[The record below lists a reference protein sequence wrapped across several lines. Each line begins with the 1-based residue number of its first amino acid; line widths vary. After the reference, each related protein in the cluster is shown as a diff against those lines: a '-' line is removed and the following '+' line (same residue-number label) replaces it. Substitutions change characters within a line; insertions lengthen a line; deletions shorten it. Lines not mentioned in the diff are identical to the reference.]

1 MSAVCVLVIAPAWP
15 AQPVRLAGLNE
26 GRTELASRW
35 FFAFGHQRN
44 QQGAEQIKALIDI
57 AAAHGLNGMVL
68 SSFGLDSVSRWSETD
83 IALLKELVHYSAQR
97 RIEVIPTGFSVGYGG
112 GALGHDINFA
122 AALPTIL
129 SLKAQGGEIIPDTS
143 MNLLRNGDLE
153 AHDNHVFAGYAFHDQ
168 PGQISFADSTN
179 ATVGQSSIRFEGFGA
194 TPHGHGRIMQRVTV
208 QSDRSYHFRFQ
219 LKTQDLHPVAGIK
232 AMILRD
238 GREVASVHPGVK
250 STQDWTEVTLDFIS
264 TTGGEVG
271 VYAGIWGGESG
282 KFWLDD
288 FQFFESGTLSDI
300 VRREGTP
307 LELKS
312 RDREKIFEEG
322 KDFQPIRCLRQL
334 DSVRIPPGSSI
345 REGENLEISCYRI
358 PYVSHA
364 WGRQISLCMS
374 NPELYTYWEEQAR
387 MLHEILG
394 FKRFLLSMD
403 EIRNGGGCR
412 SCQERGISMA
422 EILGDCITRQ
432 RAIFKVIDPEIEV
445 MIWSDMLDP
454 SHNARDN
461 YYGVVGDFTGSWEH
475 VPKDLTIL
483 CWYHAIRDQSL
494 EFFSTRGFRTFGAA
508 YYDAADLASSRGQRA
523 PLNA

>member
-1 MSAVCVLVIAPAWP
+1 MRDFARFGVFVLHGGRWGDEQLLERAYVEEMFTSMVPADAPVTRGEDAPMLEGQRTLGGGKTITEVGPGFYSYNWWLNGVDRKGNRLYADGPADLILAGGHGGRRNLWIFPSQDLIVAWNDSRITDHDDSP
-15 AQPVRLAGLNE
+15 GNPDTLSNQAVRLAGLNE

-129 SLKAQGGEIIPDTS
+129 SLKAQGGKIIPDTS

-179 ATVGQSSIRFEGFGA
+179 ATVGKSSIRFEGFGA

-219 LKTQDLHPVAGIK
+219 LKTQDLHPVTGIK
-232 AMILRD
+232 AVILRD

-288 FQFFESGTLSDI
+288 FQFSESATLSDI

-322 KDFQPIRCLRQL
+322 KDFQPIPCLRQL

-358 PYVSHA
+358 PYVSHS
-364 WGRQISLCMS
+364 WGRQISLCI
-374 NPELYTYWEEQAR
+374 PRVL
-387 MLHEILG
+387 LHP
-394 FKRFLLSMD
+394 
-403 EIRNGGGCR
+403 
-412 SCQERGISMA
+412 GIS
-422 EILGDCITRQ
+422 
-432 RAIFKVIDPEIEV
+432 
-445 MIWSDMLDP
+445 
-454 SHNARDN
+454 
-461 YYGVVGDFTGSWEH
+461 
-475 VPKDLTIL
+475 DL
-483 CWYHAIRDQSL
+483 R
-494 EFFSTRGFRTFGAA
+494 RG
-508 YYDAADLASSRGQRA
+508 L
-523 PLNA
+523 L